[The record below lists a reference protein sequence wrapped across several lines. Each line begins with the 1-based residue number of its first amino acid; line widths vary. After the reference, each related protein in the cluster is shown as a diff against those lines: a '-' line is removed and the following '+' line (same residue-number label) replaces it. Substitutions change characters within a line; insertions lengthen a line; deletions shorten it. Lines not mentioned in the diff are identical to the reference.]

1 LVSHNKIV
9 DNQVYEEGSV
19 INDVSS
25 NCYIETVLDDDD
37 DKCNEAVLKLSSIDK
52 LLAVQMGAIQVLPID
67 SGIFQRNFTPEEHFM
82 INLCNICD
90 EANAPLDLVNKT
102 VGVVRDAQCNGL
114 NMQSN
119 IICSQE
125 YFLKHL
131 NDCFNTPSPETVY
144 AKIEDQHGNE
154 QMVAMI

>member
-1 LVSHNKIV
+1 MYNGTS
-9 DNQVYEEGSV
+9 DNTLNQNYPFFKL
-19 INDVSS
+19 
-25 NCYIETVLDDDD
+25 YLDS
-37 DKCNEAVLKLSSIDK
+37 A
-52 LLAVQMGAIQVLPID
+52 
-67 SGIFQRNFTPEEHFM
+67 IFQRNFTPEEHFM

-90 EANAPLDLVNKT
+90 EANAPLDLVDKI

-131 NDCFNTPSPETVY
+131 NDCFNTPVPETVY
-144 AKIEDQHGNE
+144 TKIEDQQGNE
-154 QMVAMI
+154 QNGCYDLT